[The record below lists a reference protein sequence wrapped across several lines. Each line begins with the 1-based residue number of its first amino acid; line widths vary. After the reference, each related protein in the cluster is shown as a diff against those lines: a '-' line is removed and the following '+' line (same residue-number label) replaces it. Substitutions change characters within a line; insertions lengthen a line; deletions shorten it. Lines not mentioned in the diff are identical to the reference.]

1 MKKKKAL
8 YVVILIATLMLF
20 GNGCSNEKSLKEENN
35 KLAND
40 ISIIKQEGS
49 EPQDE
54 DNKIK
59 DISNSEKKDSSK
71 DDVKKVT
78 EKIPKNITLH
88 YVDDNTLKP
97 INSVKVEIDD
107 SKSLKDKL
115 QLAANE
121 TSKRYFAGLPIEVKS
136 ISTTANGQIAIVNLK
151 ESPENK
157 KSWDKNFFQGSTGGS
172 MTCALLKENLLQRKY
187 EGKWID
193 GIQFTYEGGNIEH
206 QHVEELQNG
215 PFMRK

>member
-1 MKKKKAL
+1 MKKIKTL
-8 YVVILIATLMLF
+8 YVILIATLMLF
-20 GNGCSNEKSLKEENN
+20 VNGCSNEESLKEENN
-35 KLAND
+35 KLASD

-49 EPQDE
+49 ELRDE
-54 DNKIK
+54 DNKVK
-59 DISNSEKKDSSK
+59 DTSNSEKKDPAK
-71 DDVKKVT
+71 DTVSKVT
-78 EKIPKNITLH
+78 EKISKNITLH

-97 INSVKVEIDD
+97 INLVEIEIDD

-136 ISTTANGQIAIVNLK
+136 ISTTAHGQIAIVNLK
-151 ESPENK
+151 ENPENEK
-157 KSWDKNFFQGSTGGS
+157 AWNKNFFQGSTGGS
-172 MTCALLKENLLQRKY
+172 MTAALLKENLLQRKY

-193 GIQFTYEGGNIEH
+193 GIQFTYEGGKIEY

>member
-1 MKKKKAL
+1 MKKIKTL
-8 YVVILIATLMLF
+8 YVILIATLMLF
-20 GNGCSNEKSLKEENN
+20 ANGCSNGESLKEEDN
-35 KLAND
+35 KSASN

-49 EPQDE
+49 ELRDE
-54 DNKIK
+54 DNKVK
-59 DISNSEKKDSSK
+59 DTSNSEKKDPSK
-71 DDVKKVT
+71 DTVSKVT
-78 EKIPKNITLH
+78 EKISKNITLH

-97 INSVKVEIDD
+97 INLVEIEIDD

-151 ESPENK
+151 ESSENEK
-157 KSWDKNFFQGSTGGS
+157 AWNKNFFQGSTGGS
-172 MTCALLKENLLQRKY
+172 MTSALLKENLLQRKY

-193 GIQFTYEGGNIEH
+193 GIQFTYEGGKIEY